1 MQYRPLGKTGLQVSA
16 LAMGCMRLPEHD
28 PELSAQVVDAA
39 IAAGVNYFET
49 TRGYINGR
57 CQHLTAPG
65 LKGRSRGL
73 IVSGK
78 AGINAD
84 TTAKSYREE
93 IDLQMEIL
101 GVDYLEFFQVGWFGL
116 DRLELLTK
124 QDGALEALNQA
135 RSEGLIGYIGFTGH
149 DKPENFTKVIETG
162 IFDSLTIPYS
172 VLNRAYESTI
182 ARAGELGVG
191 VIAMCPVAG
200 GMLASPAP
208 QLQSLIP
215 GGAQTTAAA
224 ALQFVLA
231 NPAVSCACSGM
242 NTLEMLAE
250 NVETAN
256 AFHGANAEDHARMQ
270 RILDEFAAVGRQFC
284 TACNYC
290 MDCAQGIDIP
300 GNFRLYNMAR
310 VYGLDGWAREQYA
323 RMEAAKRA
331 DACTKCGAC
340 EPKCPNTLPIRDQLQ
355 EVAQLL
361 GGG

>member
-49 TRGYINGR
+49 TRWYINGR
-57 CQHLTAPG
+57 CQHLTAGG

-78 AGINAD
+78 AGISEE
-84 TTAKSYREE
+84 TTADSYRQE

-116 DRLELLTK
+116 DRLEMLTK
-124 QDGALEALNQA
+124 KGGALEALDKA
-135 RSEGLIGYIGFTGH
+135 RGEGLIGYIGFTGH
-149 DKPENFTKVIETG
+149 DKPENYIKLIETG
-162 IFDSLTIPYS
+162 LFDSFTIPYNM
-172 VLNRAYESTI
+172 LNRAYAPAI

-200 GMLASPAP
+200 GMLSAPAP
-208 QLQSLIP
+208 QLQALIP

-231 NPAVSCACSGM
+231 NPNVSCACSGM

-250 NVETAN
+250 NVATIE
-256 AFHGANAEDHARMQ
+256 AFQGASAADHARMDA
-270 RILDEFAAVGRQFC
+270 ILDEFATLGQRFC
-284 TACNYC
+284 TACGYC
-290 MDCAQGIDIP
+290 MDCPNGVDIP
-300 GNFRLYNMAR
+300 GNFRLYNYGK
-310 VYGLDGWAREQYA
+310 VYGLLDWAAEQYA
-323 RMEAAKRA
+323 RLEPGKRA
-331 DACTKCGAC
+331 DACTRCNAC
-340 EPKCPNTLPIRDQLQ
+340 EPKCPNELPVMDQLA
-355 EVAQLL
+355 EVAAAL
-361 GGG
+361 GRE